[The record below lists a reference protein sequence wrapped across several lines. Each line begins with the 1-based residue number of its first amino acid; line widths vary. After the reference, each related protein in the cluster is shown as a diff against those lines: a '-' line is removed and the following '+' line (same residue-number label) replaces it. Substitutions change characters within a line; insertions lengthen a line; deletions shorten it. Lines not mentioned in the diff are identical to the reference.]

1 MKIQYASGLVG
12 HLNDL
17 KPTGNVLALL
27 GCRGSVK
34 DIAFIAHKWEKVFV
48 VPTGKEDYSTFY
60 MNEIRRWDKKNIH
73 YMIQR
78 IFFYNGVTFM
88 GAPIEGKSTGIITE
102 DIGFFQTNISLQYE
116 QLVCLSYAPPTY
128 GIILRS
134 SLINM
139 PIYWFHGRG
148 VATIKEKNMF
158 ICSNEYSRAGF
169 NAEWYTDIGS
179 KSCQTLQPIEKLQ

>member
-1 MKIQYASGLVG
+1 MRIQYASGLIG
-12 HLNDL
+12 HLNEL

-27 GCRGSVK
+27 GSCGSVK

-78 IFFYNGVTFM
+78 IFFYNGITFM

-102 DIGFFQTNISLQYE
+102 DIGFFQTNISHQYKP
-116 QLVCLSYAPPTY
+116 LVCLSYAPPTY
-128 GIILRS
+128 SIKLRS
-134 SLINM
+134 SLIDTQM
-139 PIYWFHGRG
+139 YWFHGKG
-148 VATIKEKNMF
+148 ATTIRENNMF
-158 ICSNEYSRAGF
+158 MCSNEYSDTGF
-169 NAEWYTDIGS
+169 NNEWYTDISSRGHI
-179 KSCQTLQPIEKLQ
+179 Q